1 MPALVYPT
9 SDFQPFTKIYS
20 SEVNGKFS
28 AIKTLLNTTG
38 LDSTNIQVGGVALTR
53 LVGTA
58 NAFVANSAAA
68 VVTAYATAAN
78 QTIYT
83 STDGSVTVGT
93 LPTRVGGTGLAF
105 APVLADASKVLQV
118 NSLGTA
124 LTFDTTPTPAPLR
137 IYNNYRFG

>member
-20 SEVNGKFS
+20 SEVNGKFN

-38 LDSTNIQVGGVALTR
+38 LDSTNIQVGGVALNR

-58 NAFVANSAAA
+58 NAFVANSTLA

-78 QTIYT
+78 QAMYT

-93 LPTRVGGTGLAF
+93 IPTVVGGTGLAF
-105 APVLADASKVLQV
+105 SPVLGDASKVLQV
-118 NSLGTA
+118 NAIGTA

-137 IYNNYRFG
+137 IYNFYRFG